1 LDEREIPM
9 ASEASSGG
17 LNSLLSAIV
26 DSSDDAIVSKS
37 LDGIITSWNA
47 AAETMFGYTAAEVIG
62 QSIRIIIPADR
73 QDEEDY
79 VIGQI
84 RQGHRVKHFETIR
97 RAKDGRELNV
107 SLTIS
112 PVRDASGHIIGASK
126 IARNITD
133 KVRLERERERLLAS
147 ERQARDQL
155 VEALRARDEF
165 IAVAAHELRNPLNVF
180 QLSLHIL
187 HSLAYDKSALD
198 RMPRFIEKC
207 QNQLRQLSSLVDR
220 LFDVSRIRSGTFE
233 LDRESSDLAVQV
245 GEIVARFRSMNPSTQ
260 ISLEAPPE
268 LKCRYDRVRIDQA
281 LTNLLSNAV
290 KFGRKKPIEVVVS
303 TTGQKIEIRVADHGI
318 GIAREDL
325 ERIFDRF
332 ERASKS
338 ASTVGLGLGLWIAK
352 SIAVAHG
359 GDIQVESE
367 PDHGST
373 FIMSLPL
380 HIQ

>member
-1 LDEREIPM
+1 M

-17 LNSLLSAIV
+17 LDSLLSAIV
-26 DSSDDAIVSKS
+26 DSSDDAIVSKT
-37 LDGIITSWNA
+37 LDGIITSWNP

-79 VIGQI
+79 VLGQI
-84 RQGHRVKHFETIR
+84 RQGHKVKHFETIR
-97 RAKDGRELNV
+97 RAKDGSELNI
-107 SLTIS
+107 SLTVS
-112 PVRDASGHIIGASK
+112 PVRDASGHIVGVSK

-155 VEALRARDEF
+155 IEALRARDEF

-187 HSLAYDKSALD
+187 HGLANDKSALD

-233 LDRESSDLAVQV
+233 LDRESSDLAGQV
-245 GEIVARFRSMNPSTQ
+245 REIVARFRSVNSSTQ

-268 LKCRYDRVRIDQA
+268 LKYRYDRVRIDQA

-290 KFGRKKPIEVVVS
+290 KFGRKKPIEIVVS
-303 TTGQKIEIRVADHGI
+303 TIGQKIEIRVKDHGI
-318 GIAREDL
+318 GIARENL

-338 ASTVGLGLGLWIAK
+338 ASTVGLGLGLWISR

>member
-9 ASEASSGG
+9 ASEPSSGG
-17 LNSLLSAIV
+17 LNPLLSAIV
-26 DSSDDAIVSKS
+26 DSSDDAIVSKT

-73 QDEEDY
+73 QGEEDY
-79 VIGQI
+79 VLGQI

-97 RAKDGRELNV
+97 RAKDGSELNI
-107 SLTIS
+107 SLTVS
-112 PVRDASGHIIGASK
+112 PVRDASGHIIGVSK

-133 KVRLERERERLLAS
+133 KIRLERERARLLAS
-147 ERQARDQL
+147 ERQARNQL
-155 VEALRARDEF
+155 VDALRARDDF

-187 HSLAYDKSALD
+187 HSLASDTSALD
-198 RMPRFIEKC
+198 RMPRFIERC

-233 LDRESSDLAVQV
+233 LDRETSDLAVQV

-268 LKCRYDRVRIDQA
+268 LKCRYDHVRIDQA

-303 TTGQKIEIRVADHGI
+303 TVGQKIEIRVKDHGI
-318 GIAREDL
+318 GIARENL

-338 ASTVGLGLGLWIAK
+338 SSTVGLGLGLWITK

-359 GDIQVESE
+359 GAIQVESE

-373 FIMSLPL
+373 FIMSFPL
-380 HIQ
+380 QIQ

>member
-1 LDEREIPM
+1 M

-26 DSSDDAIVSKS
+26 DSSDDAIVSKT
-37 LDGIITSWNA
+37 LDGIITSWNP

-79 VIGQI
+79 VLGQI
-84 RQGHRVKHFETIR
+84 RQGHKVKHFETIR
-97 RAKDGRELNV
+97 RAKDGSELNI
-107 SLTIS
+107 SLTVS
-112 PVRDASGHIIGASK
+112 PVRDASGHIIGVSK

-133 KVRLERERERLLAS
+133 KIRLERERERLLAS

-187 HSLAYDKSALD
+187 HSIANDKSALD

-245 GEIVARFRSMNPSTQ
+245 REIVARFRSVNPSTQ
-260 ISLEAPPE
+260 ISLEALPE
-268 LKCRYDRVRIDQA
+268 LKYRFDRVRIDQA

-290 KFGRKKPIEVVVS
+290 KFGRKKPIEIVVS
-303 TTGQKIEIRVADHGI
+303 TIGQKIEIRVKDHGI
-318 GIAREDL
+318 GIARENL